1 MDVTTLYFVPMII
14 TFIYGVIIAIVSDEE
29 GKDIGFN
36 IMICG
41 FIPIINILAFF
52 FLVGMT
58 IFSIVYLIV
67 KCVTHEKN

>member
-1 MDVTTLYFVPMII
+1 MII
-14 TFIYGVIIAIVSDEE
+14 TFIYGVIIMFVSNEE
-29 GKDIGFN
+29 GKDIGFDFV
-36 IMICG
+36 IVS
-41 FIPIINILAFF
+41 FIPIINILAVF